1 MSRFDPTHCL
11 QLNGSSTD
19 EILPIGDPVETVK
32 RAPSRLDG
40 STTFALSLWK
50 LPPGMRLWDELPG
63 AWPYEFLQ
71 AIGSREAMIIE
82 ISREEASGELHL
94 YRLDHRPDSSHAE
107 VVQLD
112 VRGRIERVRA
122 SQLFDSKEAAEVF
135 ADYYRNASVSSCYT
149 LDQLQ

>member
-1 MSRFDPTHCL
+1 
-11 QLNGSSTD
+11 
-19 EILPIGDPVETVK
+19 
-32 RAPSRLDG
+32 
-40 STTFALSLWK
+40 
-50 LPPGMRLWDELPG
+50 
-63 AWPYEFLQ
+63 
-71 AIGSREAMIIE
+71 MIIE

-135 ADYYRNASVSSCYT
+135 ADYYRNGSVSSCYT

>member
-1 MSRFDPTHCL
+1 MRRLDPTHCL
-11 QLNGSSTD
+11 QVNGTTTD
-19 EILPIGDPVETVK
+19 EILPITDPVETVK

-40 STTFALSLWK
+40 STTFTLSLWT

-107 VVQLD
+107 VVQLN

-135 ADYYRNASVSSCYT
+135 ADYYRNGSVSSCYT